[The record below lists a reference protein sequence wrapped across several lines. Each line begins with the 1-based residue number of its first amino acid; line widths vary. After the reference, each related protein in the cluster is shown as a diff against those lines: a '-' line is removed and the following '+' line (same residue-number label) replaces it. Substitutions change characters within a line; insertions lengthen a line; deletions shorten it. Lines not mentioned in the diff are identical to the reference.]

1 MTTRTPAKFK
11 EADESLEDML
21 DSLSGADN
29 YVAYIDDLCR
39 PHFSG
44 RILEIGAGNGDLT
57 AVFGEH
63 HRVTATDISDRL
75 LGQLRGRFAG
85 HDRIDVK
92 SYDALVDDAVEGEAS
107 GVYGAAVMINVL
119 EHLDGDVEVLR
130 RIADQLVPGGT
141 LIVFVP
147 AFEFLYSGFDRSI
160 GHHRRYR
167 RSTLDRAFADAGLR
181 PVGSRYVNLPGW
193 FAWLL
198 MVRLLDR
205 PPTNPKLV
213 KLYDRLVMPAVRWI
227 EQRVTPPFGQ
237 SVFGVGVKD

>member
-1 MTTRTPAKFK
+1 MTRTPAKFK

-29 YVAYIDDLCR
+29 YVAYIDDLCQ

-44 RILEIGAGNGDLT
+44 RILEVGAGNGDLT
-57 AVFGEH
+57 ERFGKD

-75 LGQLRGRFAG
+75 LGHLRGRFSG
-85 HDRIDVK
+85 HERIEVK
-92 SYDALVDDAVEGEAS
+92 SYDALADDAVEGEVS
-107 GVYGAAVMINVL
+107 GVFGSAVMINVL
-119 EHLDGDVEVLR
+119 EHLDDDVDALR
-130 RIADQLVPGGT
+130 RIADQLAPGGT

-147 AFEFLYSGFDRSI
+147 AFEFLYSDFDRSI

-167 RSTLDRAFADAGLR
+167 RSTLDQAFTDAGLR
-181 PVGSRYVNLPGW
+181 PLGARYVNLPGW

-198 MVRLLDR
+198 MVRLAGR
-205 PPTNPKLV
+205 PPTNPKIV
-213 KLYDRLVMPAVRWI
+213 KLYDRTVIPLLRRL
-227 EQRVTPPFGQ
+227 EQRITPPFGQ